1 MGVWRGGQ
9 FVWRQAPKQ
18 TNARRVSLI
27 NHTPAMVR
35 GDASASS
42 SKSAKRKPVN
52 HVATTSKK
60 QRTVAQAGS
69 PEWPSYF
76 HDVRR
81 LSLPA
86 TLHPIEFSP
95 VIQGACFV
103 LYAHVLFLSTLPSH
117 HSRCTRYVCT
127 MDFPAHGLDTRQ
139 ALNTVLA
146 FCSSRKSMAPTFD
159 SIRGSVESLLKGW
172 VPPTR
177 HRGSTDSR
185 IGR

>member
-1 MGVWRGGQ
+1 
-9 FVWRQAPKQ
+9 
-18 TNARRVSLI
+18 
-27 NHTPAMVR
+27 MVR

-42 SKSAKRKPVN
+42 SKSAKRKTVN

-60 QRTVAQAGS
+60 QRTVPQVDS

-81 LSLPA
+81 LSLPT
-86 TLHPIEFSP
+86 TLHPVECPP
-95 VIQGACFV
+95 VIQGAYSV
-103 LYAHVLFLSTLPSH
+103 VYAHVLFLSTLLSH
-117 HSRCTRYVCT
+117 RSRCTRYVCT
-127 MDFPAHGLDTRQ
+127 MVFLAHGLDTCQ

-159 SIRGSVESLLKGW
+159 NIRGSVESLLKGW
-172 VPPTR
+172 VPPIR
-177 HRGSTDSR
+177 HRGLTDSC

>member
-1 MGVWRGGQ
+1 MFGNSLRN
-9 FVWRQAPKQ
+9 KQ
-18 TNARRVSLI
+18 TRDASLQLT
-27 NHTPAMVR
+27 TPSVMAR
-35 GDASASS
+35 GDPSASS
-42 SKSAKRKPVN
+42 SKSAKRKTVN

-60 QRTVAQAGS
+60 QRTVAQADL

-76 HDVRR
+76 YDVRR
-81 LSLPA
+81 LSLST
-86 TLHPIEFSP
+86 TLHPVECPS
-95 VIQGACFV
+95 VIQGAYFV
-103 LYAHVLFLSTLPSH
+103 VCAHVMFLSMLPSH
-117 HSRCTRYVCT
+117 RSRCTRYVCT
-127 MDFPAHGLDTRQ
+127 MVFLAHGLDTCQ

-177 HRGSTDSR
+177 HRRLFDSC